1 MVGLS
6 IQYIRITI
14 SEPND
19 NKTKGI
25 VLKLLEVLERTARRA
40 APGRAPYFMV
50 VHLAKS
56 LMIVEA
62 QGTIGRVKLARML
75 GLGEGSARTL
85 IRHLEHAGLIQVTK
99 AGIAMTNTG
108 AKLYSDLKRGISEAT
123 EIPKS
128 TLTVGPFNV
137 AILVRNAADVIR
149 GGVEQR
155 DAAIKVGALGATT
168 LIFNRGRLN
177 MPLVNENVFNDIP
190 AVHEALV
197 SKLKPQE
204 NDIIVIGSASD
215 KLTAEFGAI
224 AAALE
229 TLKAHKLEA

>member
-1 MVGLS
+1 M
-6 IQYIRITI
+6 
-14 SEPND
+14 
-19 NKTKGI
+19 
-25 VLKLLEVLERTARRA
+25 KLLEVLDKTARKA

-56 LMIVEA
+56 LMIVES
-62 QGTIGRVKLARML
+62 QSPIGRMKLARML

-99 AGIAMTNTG
+99 AGIAMTNAGT
-108 AKLYSDLKRGISEAT
+108 KLYSDLKRRLSEAT

-128 TLTVGPFNV
+128 TLTVGPFNT
-137 AILVRNAADVIR
+137 AILVKNSVDAIR

-155 DAAIKVGALGATT
+155 DAAIKVGAMGATT

-177 MPLVNENVFNDIP
+177 MPLVNEDVFSNIP
-190 AVHEALV
+190 AVRAALI

-229 TLKAHKLEA
+229 TLKVHKSEA

>member
-1 MVGLS
+1 
-6 IQYIRITI
+6 
-14 SEPND
+14 
-19 NKTKGI
+19 
-25 VLKLLEVLERTARRA
+25 LKLLEVLERTARKS
-40 APGRAPYFMV
+40 APGRAPYFMM

-56 LMIVEA
+56 LMTLEA
-62 QGTIGRVKLARML
+62 QSPIGRAKLARIL
-75 GLGEGSARTL
+75 GLGEGSARTM
-85 IRHLEHAGLIQVTK
+85 IRHLEHVGLVRVTK
-99 AGIAMTNTG
+99 AGIAMTNAGT
-108 AKLYSDLKRGISEAT
+108 KLHSDLRENISEAA

-128 TLTVGPFNV
+128 TLTVGPFNM
-137 AILVRNAADVIR
+137 AIRVRNSADVIR

-168 LIFNRGRLN
+168 LIFDQGRLN
-177 MPLVNENVFNDIP
+177 MPLVNKDVFNDIP
-190 AVHEALV
+190 SVRAAII

-229 TLKAHKLEA
+229 TLKSHKSEA